1 MLIIDG
7 NSVTKSCQIK
17 DLKLKKKKKIQ
28 VNLLNLGH
36 EGNKKRK

>member
-17 DLKLKKKKKIQ
+17 DLKKEKEKKSKSMC
-28 VNLLNLGH
+28 
-36 EGNKKRK
+36 